1 MAIPKQ
7 VQQLETEVGELEKQ
21 LYDVKAQP
29 TDPDKPVAEV
39 YTPEA
44 EQRLDEPAK
53 TVEAAPQAKEEPV
66 DTKGEKDV
74 DWRQKYKTL
83 QGMYDAEVP
92 RLHQQLRELTAE
104 LSKVKQTVEVAS
116 KEAEVAKEQAE
127 YERLKNLVTDEDR
140 KEFGEDL
147 IEVQRKVAREET
159 ADLLRQFDE
168 LRSENAK
175 LHELLN
181 QTGSQVTQTTFQQR
195 LYQLVPDFE
204 QVNTDPNWIKWLDEQ
219 DPLLRAPRRVI
230 AEKAYSEG
238 DADAVAHF
246 VNLFR
251 GSATPSTT
259 EAPSKSIDRE
269 LESQIQP
276 SKNASPSA
284 TASPKGNIY
293 SSEQIRQMFL
303 KVTQLGK
310 LGRID
315 EARKLEAEIDAA
327 YMQGRVS
334 G

>member
-21 LYDVKAQP
+21 LYDVKAKP

-39 YTPEA
+39 VTPKA
-44 EQRLDEPAK
+44 EQRLDEPTK

-92 RLHQQLRELTAE
+92 RLHQQLKELTAE
-104 LSKVKQTVEVAS
+104 LSRVKETVEVAN
-116 KEAEVAKEQAE
+116 KEAEVAKEKAE

-140 KEFGEDL
+140 QEFGEDL

-181 QTGSQVTQTTFQQR
+181 QTGSQVTHTTFQQR

-219 DPLLRAPRRVI
+219 DPLLRAPRRVV